1 MERSGQIAH
10 AGWRVGCKHVAG
22 IALAPSPMGEKGIG
36 ERRDFL
42 LSKMFIQL
50 FQIMKLSSLA
60 IF

>member
-10 AGWRVGCKHVAG
+10 AGWGVGCKHVAST
-22 IALAPSPMGEKGIG
+22 ALAPSPMGEKGD
-36 ERRDFL
+36 RRRGAFFFP
-42 LSKMFIQL
+42 KYFTQW